1 MSASFF
7 HPLSAHAS
15 KYRKN
20 SKNNKYLANERTYQV
35 TKGNKGLEKPTN
47 LAKIAKEARILSAMR
62 ILVKNNLKYTKNH
75 KFSKGKVL

>member
-1 MSASFF
+1 MAASFF
-7 HPLSAHAS
+7 HPLPAHAS

-20 SKNNKYLANERTYQV
+20 SKSNKYLANERTYQV

-62 ILVKNNLKYTKNH
+62 ILIKNNLKYTKNN
-75 KFSKGKVL
+75 KFSKAKVL

>member
-7 HPLSAHAS
+7 HPLPAHAS

-20 SKNNKYLANERTYQV
+20 SKNSKYLANERTYQV

-47 LAKIAKEARILSAMR
+47 LAKNAKVARILSAMR
-62 ILVKNNLKYTKNH
+62 ILVKNNLKYVETAE
-75 KFSKGKVL
+75 SKS

>member
-7 HPLSAHAS
+7 HPLPAHVS

-20 SKNNKYLANERTYQV
+20 SKNNKYLANERAYQV

-47 LAKIAKEARILSAMR
+47 LAKIAKVTKILSAMR
-62 ILVKNNLKYTKNH
+62 MLVKNNHKYTKNN
-75 KFSKGKVL
+75 KFSKAKVL